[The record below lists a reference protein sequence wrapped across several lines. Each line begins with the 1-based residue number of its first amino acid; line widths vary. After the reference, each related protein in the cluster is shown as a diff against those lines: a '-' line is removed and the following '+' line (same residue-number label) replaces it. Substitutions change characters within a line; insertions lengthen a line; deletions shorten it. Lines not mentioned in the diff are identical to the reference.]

1 MKIRNQN
8 PDFFY
13 YTYTIERYKSM
24 FKEIDEVN
32 EILKEK
38 LSSIMFEQ
46 FTPFTV
52 EKIQRIF
59 KETST
64 EVTPQHLVLE
74 DIENFDS
81 AVKLQYNLQGKQYSM
96 IIDRKV

>member
-1 MKIRNQN
+1 ML
-8 PDFFY
+8 
-13 YTYTIERYKSM
+13 
-24 FKEIDEVN
+24 KEIDEVN

-38 LSSIMFEQ
+38 LSPIMFEQ
-46 FTPFTV
+46 FTPSTV

>member
-1 MKIRNQN
+1 
-8 PDFFY
+8 
-13 YTYTIERYKSM
+13 M

-46 FTPFTV
+46 FTPSTV

-64 EVTPQHLVLE
+64 EVAPQHLVLE

>member
-1 MKIRNQN
+1 
-8 PDFFY
+8 
-13 YTYTIERYKSM
+13 M

-32 EILKEK
+32 RLLKDK
-38 LSSIMFEQ
+38 LTSIMFEQ
-46 FTPFTV
+46 FNHSTV

-59 KETST
+59 KETSA
-64 EVTPQHLVLE
+64 EILPQNLILE

-81 AVKLQYNLQGKQYSM
+81 AVKLQYNLQGRQYSM

>member
-1 MKIRNQN
+1 MI
-8 PDFFY
+8 
-13 YTYTIERYKSM
+13 
-24 FKEIDEVN
+24 KEIDEVN

-38 LSSIMFEQ
+38 LSSIMFQQ
-46 FTPFTV
+46 FTPSTV

-59 KETST
+59 KETSD